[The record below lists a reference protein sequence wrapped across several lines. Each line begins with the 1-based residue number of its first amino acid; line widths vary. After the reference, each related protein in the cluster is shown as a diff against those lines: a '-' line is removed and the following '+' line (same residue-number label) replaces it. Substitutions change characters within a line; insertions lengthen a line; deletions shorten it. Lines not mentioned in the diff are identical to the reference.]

1 MYVKFI
7 KSILPNPDAITS
19 LTACAWG
26 VQNSTRIFHH
36 RLFSL
41 SDKALL
47 TLLNLSGPR
56 CTIIHVVEK
65 DLGVSAQI
73 RNYFKLGSL
82 VHLGTRS
89 LESFSSI
96 DHVLV
101 EAVVSNNTA

>member
-36 RLFSL
+36 PLFSL
-41 SDKALL
+41 SDKASL
-47 TLLNLSGPR
+47 TLLKLSGPR
-56 CTIIHVVEK
+56 CTIIHVVKK
-65 DLGVSAQI
+65 DLGVSAQV
-73 RNYFKLGSL
+73 RNYFKSGRL

-89 LESFSSI
+89 LEPFSSI
-96 DHVLV
+96 DHVMV